1 MKVIFN
7 KYPMYTTTCCVR
19 VLHMPFR
26 KLGIHNLGHGS
37 SPYLSSPMLL
47 LGFTPPW
54 VERVVREGVDYWVLV
69 SLGVKERK

>member
-1 MKVIFN
+1 
-7 KYPMYTTTCCVR
+7 
-19 VLHMPFR
+19 MPFK
-26 KLGIHNLGHGS
+26 KLSIHNLGHGS

-54 VERVVREGVDYWVLV
+54 VEGVVREGVDYWVLV